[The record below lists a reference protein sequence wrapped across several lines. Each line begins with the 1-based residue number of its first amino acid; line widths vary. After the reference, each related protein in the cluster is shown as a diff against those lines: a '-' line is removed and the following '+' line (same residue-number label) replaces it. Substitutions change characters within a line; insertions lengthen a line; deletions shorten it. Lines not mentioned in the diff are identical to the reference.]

1 MDDPS
6 AQEHEVPPPGRDIA
20 ADVLRSFALE
30 RRSAAMD
37 QDTAGSERPEADHDP
52 APAELTHVYSR
63 TAGFV
68 ELDRDIARAKRTGHP
83 LTLVSVEVDDLAAG
97 DTSRGLPAAR
107 MLADAAHAIA
117 AHLRPYDLVIRSGE
131 GAFVCAMSDFSPAA
145 ARERLLR
152 VNADF
157 ADSNG
162 RRSLATGAVE
172 LRQGDSRDDVVA
184 RAVAAVFESRREQ
197 PPAP

>member
-6 AQEHEVPPPGRDIA
+6 AQQPEVPPPGRDIA
-20 ADVLRSFALE
+20 ADVLRTFALE
-30 RRSAAMD
+30 RRHETMDNAA
-37 QDTAGSERPEADHDP
+37 AASERPVADHDP
-52 APAELTHVYSR
+52 AMVDLTRVYSR
-63 TAGFV
+63 AAGFI

-83 LTLVSVEVDDLAAG
+83 LTLVSIEVDDLAAG

-145 ARERLLR
+145 ARERLLL

-157 ADSNG
+157 ADSSG
-162 RRSLATGAVE
+162 RRSLATGAAE
-172 LRQGDSRDDVVA
+172 LRQGDSRDDLVA
-184 RAVAAVFESRREQ
+184 RAVAAVCDARQEQ